1 MIVAKLYNVLYS
13 VLTLHFSFR
22 THWKTTSC
30 KPSSPEEELA
40 AERSPTGSSS
50 GYDYCPSIASGKL
63 FILFRNADFMVTHTL
78 VL

>member
-1 MIVAKLYNVLYS
+1 MRNMYYS
-13 VLTLHFSFR
+13 ILMCSFSSR

-50 GYDYCPSIASGKL
+50 GYDYCPSIASGKWLGERESAL
-63 FILFRNADFMVTHTL
+63 F
-78 VL
+78 VLGYML

>member
-1 MIVAKLYNVLYS
+1 MQYS
-13 VLTLHFSFR
+13 ILTSYFSSR

-50 GYDYCPSIASGKL
+50 GYDYCPSIASGKWFGEWESAVL
-63 FILFRNADFMVTHTL
+63 VPGYILTS
-78 VL
+78 